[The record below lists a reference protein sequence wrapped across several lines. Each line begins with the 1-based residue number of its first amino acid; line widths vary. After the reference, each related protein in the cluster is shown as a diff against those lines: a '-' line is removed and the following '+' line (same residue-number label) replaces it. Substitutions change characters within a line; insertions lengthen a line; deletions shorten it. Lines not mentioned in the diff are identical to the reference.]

1 MEYEKAQK
9 EIGDELLKISQAKHK
24 SAQEKYLALQQL
36 ARKYNIP
43 LEKLLRNII
52 TGWVNEDKKTQSK
65 QHGKGKFNK
74 IL

>member
-1 MEYEKAQK
+1 MEDEKTQK

-24 SAQEKYLALQQL
+24 SAQEKYIALQQL
-36 ARKYNIP
+36 AKKYNIP

-52 TGWVNEDKKTQSK
+52 TGWVNEDKRQQPKNT
-65 QHGKGKFNK
+65 GKGKINK

>member
-1 MEYEKAQK
+1 MDDNKMQK

-24 SAQEKYLALQQL
+24 SAQEKYVALQQL
-36 ARKYNIP
+36 AKKYNIP

-52 TGWVNEDKKTQSK
+52 TGWINEDKKSQPK
-65 QHGKGKFNK
+65 QTGKGKINK